1 MCQNSTLISTY
12 SAEECKILL
21 RDINTLKVIGAIDNS
36 SRANTTLRSTYSM
49 VLNEIG
55 SMALTDSNILM
66 TGESKKIKIWDTR
79 M

>member
-1 MCQNSTLISTY
+1 MCQNSALISTY

-36 SRANTTLRSTYSM
+36 SGANTTLRSTYSM
-49 VLNEIG
+49 ALNEIG